1 MTIDDTQAL
10 IREIGPA
17 LTTRYIGAL
26 KQRGMHEATARKRVQ
41 RALEAMQFQKPVVA
55 HRHSAHGFHSVY
67 GRPIFEACDTIQ
79 DMADACLRLMD
90 DEAGRQALIAAGQ
103 DYVLANHSRQMFS
116 QRVREDCEDVLAKKG
131 RVASPD

>member
-1 MTIDDTQAL
+1 MEGGGTKI
-10 IREIGPA
+10 
-17 LTTRYIGAL
+17 
-26 KQRGMHEATARKRVQ
+26 KV
-41 RALEAMQFQKPVVA
+41 LEAMQFQKPVVA

-67 GRPIFEACDTIQ
+67 GRPIFEACDTMQ

-90 DEAGRQALIAAGQ
+90 DEADRQALIAAGQ